1 VCRDLYAVVTW
12 GKPGVR
18 VGYLTTSD
26 LSLPTPTPQP
36 PPIVVP
42 DPPPVVVPPEGVP
55 MSLLDTIE
63 AVRAVYGP
71 TMSDDECVAL
81 CNAVAWIHRAEG
93 FGLSWKTSGTRG
105 RRHDGQEC
113 CHDVV
118 MLSDGR
124 YWDILTAA
132 GGASTPN
139 WSTTPNGRI
148 TDPARG
154 WLAPIAPQGT
164 PVPVPNPPTPT
175 PIPVPT
181 PAPVCQAVDL
191 SPRLNTLSAQVE
203 LLRASV
209 AMMDTRVGVVE
220 ARLEGLAG
228 RLEAINAEMHEMVVG
243 QVNGLLQAIQAIRR

>member
-1 VCRDLYAVVTW
+1 
-12 GKPGVR
+12 
-18 VGYLTTSD
+18 
-26 LSLPTPTPQP
+26 
-36 PPIVVP
+36 
-42 DPPPVVVPPEGVP
+42 

-93 FGLSWKTSGTRG
+93 FGLSRKTSGTRG

-118 MLSDGR
+118 MLLDGR

-139 WSTTPNGRI
+139 WSSTPNGRI

-154 WLAPIAPQGT
+154 WLAPIAPKDT
-164 PVPVPNPPTPT
+164 PVVPNPPVVTPPVQPT
-175 PIPVPT
+175 PQPV
-181 PAPVCQAVDL
+181 ACKYADL
-191 SPRLNTLSAQVE
+191 SPQLNTMQAKIEVLIGLVNV
-203 LLRASV
+203 L
-209 AMMDTRVGVVE
+209 DTRLGLIE
-220 ARLEGLAG
+220 ARFEGLAG
-228 RLEAINAEMHEMVVG
+228 RLESINAEMHEMVVG
-243 QVNGLLQAIQAIRR
+243 QVNWLLQAIQAIRR

>member
-1 VCRDLYAVVTW
+1 
-12 GKPGVR
+12 
-18 VGYLTTSD
+18 
-26 LSLPTPTPQP
+26 
-36 PPIVVP
+36 
-42 DPPPVVVPPEGVP
+42 

-93 FGLSWKTSGTRG
+93 FGLSRKTSGTRG

-118 MLSDGR
+118 MLLDGR

-139 WSTTPNGRI
+139 WSSTPNGRI

-154 WLAPIAPQGT
+154 WLAPIAPKDT